1 MPRLP
6 FQKLT
11 LVRLVSPPDP
21 PADGPDDDALQ
32 AAHVAYLSRLV
43 EAGTILANGPVRRID
58 DPGVRGMSLYTVG
71 PDDARRIANA
81 DPAVR
86 AGWFVVMVDEWMFP
100 AVPRTIGDRVDL
112 EVDVPEPPAEGDA
125 DQAPATP

>member
-58 DPGVRGMSLYTVG
+58 DPGIRGMSLYTVG

-86 AGWFVVMVDEWMFP
+86 AGWFEIVVDEWMFP
-100 AVPRTIGDRVDL
+100 AEPRTIGDRVDL